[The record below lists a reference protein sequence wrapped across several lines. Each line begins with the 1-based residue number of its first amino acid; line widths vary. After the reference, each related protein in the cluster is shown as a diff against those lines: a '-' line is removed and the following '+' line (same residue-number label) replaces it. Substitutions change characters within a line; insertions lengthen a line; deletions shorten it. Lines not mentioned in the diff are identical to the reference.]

1 MDQYYG
7 HKKIGGDGG
16 YYFFHVY
23 SNIHQTEMCGDDSIY
38 ELTLSEDNS
47 DDEWGW
53 DLRHL
58 WGFLRTGET
67 RYTMIYP
74 ILFHLEMCFPGG
86 LEDAEER
93 GKGHRVKL
101 YVEKYRRIE

>member
-1 MDQYYG
+1 MDKYYG
-7 HKKIGGDGG
+7 HKKIGGGGG

-23 SNIHQTEMCGDDSIY
+23 PNIHQTEMCGDDSIY

-58 WGFLRTGET
+58 WGFLRVGDNYDLSCSIPFGNVFSGRIGRCRGERTGEQ
-67 RYTMIYP
+67 
-74 ILFHLEMCFPGG
+74 
-86 LEDAEER
+86 
-93 GKGHRVKL
+93 GKVICG
-101 YVEKYRRIE
+101 EIS